1 MKHIS
6 FILMLL
12 SLFSSFRYFKR
23 NMNFEATEYF
33 IMGVLFGVAIPLWS
47 RKEE

>member
-6 FILMLL
+6 FISMLL
-12 SLFSSFRYFKR
+12 SLFSSFRYFNR